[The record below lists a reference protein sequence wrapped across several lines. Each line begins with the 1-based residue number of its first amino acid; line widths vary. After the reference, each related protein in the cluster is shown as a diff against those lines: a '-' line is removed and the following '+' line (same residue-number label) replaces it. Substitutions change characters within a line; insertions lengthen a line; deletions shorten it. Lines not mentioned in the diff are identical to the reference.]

1 MSLLDDLLLGFD
13 EALEWPVD
21 DDDAERVDPA
31 TGPASGAAGP
41 G

>member
-21 DDDAERVDPA
+21 DEADAADAAPA
-31 TGPASGAAGP
+31 WEPAELAS
-41 G
+41 